1 MSALYAQAPAR
12 RRSWGGF
19 ALMLGAALTLA
30 ILGVALLSQIWTPA
44 DPTTMQMALRFKPPL
59 EGGWLGN
66 DQLGRDVASALMIGA
81 WNSLSIALTAVAWGA
96 LLGVMLGLTAA
107 MIGGWLDALL
117 MRGCDILFALPPILS
132 AILLGAYLGAGQR
145 TAILAIGVFMIPVF
159 ARMTRGAARQIERR
173 DYIQAARMAGRSRA
187 EIAATHVLP
196 NIAGVIAAQ
205 LAIQTGLAI
214 LTEAGLSFLGL
225 GLAPPNPSWGR
236 MLADSQTYL
245 TRAPHLAWA
254 PGLAVA
260 MTVLAFNLLGD
271 GLAAWLD
278 PRRSAQ
284 AS

>member
-1 MSALYAQAPAR
+1 
-12 RRSWGGF
+12 
-19 ALMLGAALTLA
+19 
-30 ILGVALLSQIWTPA
+30 
-44 DPTTMQMALRFKPPL
+44 
-59 EGGWLGN
+59 
-66 DQLGRDVASALMIGA
+66 
-81 WNSLSIALTAVAWGA
+81 
-96 LLGVMLGLTAA
+96 
-107 MIGGWLDALL
+107 
-117 MRGCDILFALPPILS
+117 
-132 AILLGAYLGAGQR
+132 
-145 TAILAIGVFMIPVF
+145 
-159 ARMTRGAARQIERR
+159 
-173 DYIQAARMAGRSRA
+173 MAGRSRA

-260 MTVLAFNLLGD
+260 ATVLAFNLLGD